1 MEATGHINA
10 CLGLAQE
17 LHQRGHDITFL
28 VSKAYDGYFK
38 KYGFSEIILKRKKL
52 SDEAKKEK
60 KGEDPVKFMAS
71 RLLEWGVLSN
81 KSSFEKSK
89 ILGEVTGKVF
99 EEHIENVSEFHD
111 QIKEAIEVG
120 KPDVIL
126 LEHFVVSPCIMMGDV
141 PWVFVFSCNPVSLF
155 ESNDLP
161 PFKSGLL

>member
-17 LHQRGHDITFL
+17 LYKRGHDITFL
-28 VSKAYDGYFK
+28 VSKAYDGFFN
-38 KYGFSEIILKRKKL
+38 KYGFSEIILKKKEL
-52 SDEAKKEK
+52 SEEAKKEN
-60 KGEDPVKFMAS
+60 KGEDPVKFMAN

-81 KSSFEKSK
+81 KSAIEKSK
-89 ILGEVTGKVF
+89 IVGEVGVKVF
-99 EEHIENVSEFHD
+99 EESLENVSEFHD
-111 QIKEAIEVG
+111 QMKQAIEDG

-126 LEHFVVSPCIMMGDV
+126 VEHFVVPPCIMMGDV

-155 ESNDLP
+155 ESDELP